1 MSWFMLALAIASE
14 VIATTS
20 LKYAEGFT
28 RLWPSV
34 ITSIGYV
41 AAFALLSQA
50 LKEVPVST
58 AYAIWSG
65 VGTATVAVIGIMF
78 LGEPGGML
86 KTIGIAVIILGVI
99 LLNLGSGTDE
109 RREPP
114 TLNMPKEVLAP
125 EGYTEGLFNRP
136 LSLCTRS
143 VQVPGGRTF

>member
-1 MSWFMLALAIASE
+1 MAGLPDSLAAHAFYPCEVCIVMSWFMLALAIASE

-20 LKYAEGFT
+20 LKYAEGVT
-28 RLWPSV
+28 RLWPSF
-34 ITSIGYV
+34 ITTIGYV

-86 KTIGIAVIILGVI
+86 KTIGIAVIILGV
-99 LLNLGSGTDE
+99 
-109 RREPP
+109 
-114 TLNMPKEVLAP
+114 V
-125 EGYTEGLFNRP
+125 
-136 LSLCTRS
+136 
-143 VQVPGGRTF
+143 